1 MTAVAEPATASAT
14 TSVLL
19 RLARIEAL
27 RYARHPLF
35 VIGVLL
41 ALASS
46 GTYGPAE
53 LDHQVVPAFFIG
65 VLGLVVASRLA
76 TAIDTSQPVVG
87 AAPVAEPVR
96 TAALCLACAVPAA
109 AGALVV
115 FVHRLFVLADP
126 PPSYAYAGYGAT
138 DRWWITIAIPVV
150 ASAGGPLLGVL
161 VGRWL
166 RFRGATV
173 LAVLGLLL
181 WSQIAAYYPAQRLDA
196 ESVFARTLHLFTPYT
211 AFLETNGDGNA
222 APTLVTSYTGSPFW
236 FLVWTVALCAMAA
249 TAAIAHGATGRLRR
263 VVVRWFAGAVAVA
276 VTALILGVGTGAD
289 HLVYYT
295 PDGSSGLVKPAVPDA

>member
-1 MTAVAEPATASAT
+1 MTAVAAPAVVPATS
-14 TSVLL
+14 SVLL
-19 RLARIEAL
+19 RLARIDAL

-35 VIGVLL
+35 VLGLLL

-46 GTYGPAE
+46 GNYGPVE

-76 TAIDTSQPVVG
+76 TATDTSRPVVA
-87 AAPVAEPVR
+87 AAPVVEPVR

-109 AGALVV
+109 AGLLVV
-115 FVHRLFVLADP
+115 VVHRLFVLADP
-126 PPSYAYAGYGAT
+126 PSSYEYAGYSAT
-138 DRWWITIAIPVV
+138 DRWWITILIPVV

-173 LAVLGLLL
+173 LAVLGVLL
-181 WSQIAAYYPAQRLDA
+181 WSQVGAYYPAQRFDA
-196 ESVFARTLHLFTPYT
+196 ESLFARTLHLFTPYT
-211 AFLETNGDGNA
+211 AFVETNAGGNA
-222 APTLVTSYTGSPFW
+222 PPTLVTSYTGSAFW

-263 VVVRWFAGAVAVA
+263 VVVRWFSAALVVAVA
-276 VTALILGVGTGAD
+276 ALVAGVGTGAD

-295 PDGSSGLVKPAVPDA
+295 PDGSSSVVKPAVPDA